1 MLKPSPQGGGGA
13 LFREKI
19 VEMCA
24 KKFIVIVDESKLCD
38 GLGPGFP
45 VPVEIVPRYFFLF
58 QPLILEELRSQG

>member
-1 MLKPSPQGGGGA
+1 
-13 LFREKI
+13 
-19 VEMCA
+19 MCA

-45 VPVEIVPRYFFLF
+45 VPVEIVPCYFFLF